1 LKPILRTVQA
11 VTFAWA
17 ALSGTGARAD
27 CVDGMRELSAAE
39 RAYFHRTQA
48 ALAAALP
55 PAPPNFRRT
64 DTAYDFRAAPSLPVM
79 CKEQKNGSF
88 DVNLVARYLYTHP
101 RTPGDPEGGTVRDFD
116 VRVAVNLRQPPQP
129 GSTPKGDY
137 GAWGTPTTVRSA
149 DLKVHNVAFGVNGP
163 EGPARKALLDLV
175 DTAWLQALVGRALPE
190 VAASEAQAAKQVERA
205 KVAVAAPAPAPSA
218 PPAAAPM
225 PPAASPAPP
234 AAPAVPAAPPAAGPA
249 SPAAPPTAG
258 GTPAPVAASP
268 APAPAA
274 PAPAPAPAPAAGCPP
289 RADGGQ
295 AASAGAA
302 IGGAVLGGGFGR
314 NLGSMIGGAVGAVAG
329 SAPPGCPN

>member
-1 LKPILRTVQA
+1 LKPILRTVQVA
-11 VTFAWA
+11 LVAWA
-17 ALSGTGARAD
+17 AFSGTGARAD
-27 CVDGMRELSAAE
+27 CVDGVRELSPAE

-55 PAPPNFRRT
+55 APPPNFRRNET
-64 DTAYDFRAAPSLPVM
+64 PYDFRATPSYPLQ
-79 CKEQKNGSF
+79 CKEQKAGTF
-88 DVNLVARYLYTHP
+88 DVDVIARYAYTHP

-116 VRVAVNLRQPPQP
+116 VRIAVNLRRLPPP
-129 GSTPKGDY
+129 GSTPNSDF

-163 EGPARKALLDLV
+163 QVPARKALLDLV
-175 DTAWLQALVGRALPE
+175 DTEWLQALVGRPAPE
-190 VAASEAQAAKQVERA
+190 VGASAAQASKQVARA
-205 KVAVAAPAPAPSA
+205 QVAVAAPATAPAPSA

-234 AAPAVPAAPPAAGPA
+234 AAPPAAGPA
-249 SPAAPPTAG
+249 APSPAPAAG
-258 GTPAPVAASP
+258 GAPAPVAASP